1 MSTTLPAPP
10 LLPFLAD
17 PAKKHFIDGQWVAS
31 AAGGRIDTLNPATG
45 QVIATID
52 QGTQTEIDL
61 AVSVARRA
69 FEGPWSKFTPN
80 ERHRLLMSIHDVM
93 ARHGDELTLLETY
106 DMGAPVSRSAGVKN
120 FVLKMIEYFAAQAMN
135 WNGKTI
141 PNSLPG
147 HYTTMTVKAPLG
159 VIGGIIPWNSPMVGA
174 WWTIGG
180 ALATGCTVVLKPA
193 EEASLS
199 VLRVAELL
207 MEAGLPKGVVNVVTG
222 RGAEAGAALAA
233 HLDVDRIAF
242 TGSTITGREV
252 IKASAGNIKRLSLE
266 LGGKSPDIIFADAD
280 LDKAVP
286 GASMGVFNNSGQIC
300 YAGTRI
306 FVQRSIQEEFVAR
319 MAAFAETLKVGNPLD
334 ADTKLGPLISER
346 QMSRVLEYVD
356 IGAFE
361 GAKVATGGKRLSG
374 ELGNG
379 FFVEPTVF
387 DNVSN
392 DMRIAQEEIFGP
404 VVSVIPFDDGEEAL
418 RLANT
423 IDYGLGGAVWTRD
436 IGAATKMMHGIRAGQ
451 IWINCY
457 GVVDAS
463 VGFGGCKLSGYG
475 WKGGPDHVEGFLY
488 EKAVTINHD

>member
-1 MSTTLPAPP
+1 MVVS
-10 LLPFLAD
+10 LPFLAD
-17 PAKKHFIDGQWVAS
+17 SRKTHFIDGAWVAS
-31 AAGGRIDTLNPATG
+31 VAGDGIETLNPATG
-45 QVIATID
+45 EVIATLD
-52 QGTQTEIDL
+52 RGGQAEINL
-61 AVSVARRA
+61 AVAAARRA
-69 FEGPWSKFTPN
+69 FEGPWSRFTPS
-80 ERHRLLMSIHDVM
+80 ERHRLIMRIYEVM
-93 ARHGDELTLLETY
+93 ERHGDELTLLETY
-106 DMGAPVSRSAGVKN
+106 DMGAPVSRSTGVKN
-120 FVLKMIEYFAAQAMN
+120 FVLKMIEYFASQAMS
-135 WNGKTI
+135 WSGQTI

-147 HYTTMTVKAPLG
+147 SFTTMTLKAPLG

-174 WWTIGG
+174 FWTIGG

-242 TGSTITGREV
+242 TGSTITGREI
-252 IKASAGNIKRLSLE
+252 IKASTGNIKRLSLE

-306 FVQRSIQEEFVAR
+306 FVQRSIHEEFVAR
-319 MAAFAETLKVGNPLD
+319 MAAFAKGLKVGDPLN
-334 ADTKLGPLISER
+334 AETKLGPLISER
-346 QMSRVLEYVD
+346 QMCRVLEYVD
-356 IGAFE
+356 IGSFE
-361 GAKVATGGKRLSG
+361 GATIATGGKRLSG
-374 ELGNG
+374 ELSNG

-392 DMRIAQEEIFGP
+392 DMRVAQEEIFGP

-436 IGAATKMMHGIRAGQ
+436 VGTATRMMHGIRAGQ
-451 IWINCY
+451 LWVNCY
-457 GVVDAS
+457 GMVDPA

-475 WKGGPDHVEGFLY
+475 WKGGADHVEGFLY
-488 EKAVTINHD
+488 EKAVTINND

>member
-1 MSTTLPAPP
+1 MTTSLAAP
-10 LLPFLAD
+10 LPFLAD
-17 PAKKHFIDGQWVAS
+17 SRKKHFIDGQWVTS
-31 AAGGRIDTLNPATG
+31 AAQDTIETLNPATG
-45 QVIATID
+45 AVIATLD
-52 QGTQTEIDL
+52 RGGKTEIDI
-61 AVSVARRA
+61 AVAAARAA
-69 FEGPWSKFTPN
+69 FEGPWSGFTPS
-80 ERHRLLMSIHDVM
+80 ERHKLIMRIYDVM
-93 ARHGDELTLLETY
+93 ERHGDELTLLETY
-106 DMGAPVSRSAGVKN
+106 DMGAPVSRSTGVKN
-120 FVLKMIEYFAAQAMN
+120 FVLKMIEYFAAQTMS
-135 WNGKTI
+135 WSGRTS

-147 HYTTMTVKAPLG
+147 NFTTMTIKAPLG

-207 MEAGLPKGVVNVVTG
+207 MEAGVPKGVVNVVTG

-306 FVQRSIQEEFVAR
+306 FVQRSIQEEFVER
-319 MAAFAETLKVGNPLD
+319 MAAFAQGLKVGNPLD

-356 IGAFE
+356 IGSSE
-361 GAKVATGGKRLSG
+361 GASIATGGKRLSG
-374 ELGNG
+374 DLGEG

-392 DMRIAQEEIFGP
+392 DMRVAQEEIFGP
-404 VVSVIPFDDGEEAL
+404 VATVIPFEDGEEAL

-423 IDYGLGGAVWTRD
+423 IEYGLGGAVWT
-436 IGAATKMMHGIRAGQ
+436 GNVGTATRMMHGIRSGQ
-451 IWINCY
+451 VWVNCY
-457 GVVDAS
+457 GLVDPTI
-463 VGFGGCKLSGYG
+463 GFGGVKLSGYG
-475 WKGGPDHVEGFLY
+475 WKGGAEHVEGFLY
-488 EKAVTINHD
+488 EKAITISGD

>member
-1 MSTTLPAPP
+1 MEAA
-10 LLPFLAD
+10 LPFLAD
-17 PAKKHFIDGQWVAS
+17 NSKKHFIDGAWVAS
-31 AAGGRIDTLNPATG
+31 AAGDTIETLNPATG
-45 QVIATID
+45 GVIATLD
-52 QGTQTEIDL
+52 RGGQVEIDL
-61 AVSVARRA
+61 AVAAARRA
-69 FEGPWSKFTPN
+69 FEGPWSKFTPS
-80 ERHRLLMSIHDVM
+80 ERHKLIMRIHDVM
-93 ARHGDELTLLETY
+93 ERHGDELTLLETY
-106 DMGAPVSRSAGVKN
+106 DMGAPVSRSMGVKN
-120 FVLKMIEYFAAQAMN
+120 FVLRMIEYFASQTMS
-135 WNGKTI
+135 WGGQTI

-147 HYTTMTVKAPLG
+147 NYTTMTIKAPLG

-207 MEAGLPKGVVNVVTG
+207 TEAGLPKGVVNVVTG

-242 TGSTITGREV
+242 TGSTITGREI

-306 FVQRSIQEEFVAR
+306 FVQRSIQKEFVAR
-319 MAAFAETLKVGNPLD
+319 MAMFANGLKVGNPLD
-334 ADTKLGPLISER
+334 ADTRLGPLISER
-346 QMSRVLEYVD
+346 QMLRVLDYVD
-356 IGAFE
+356 IGSSE
-361 GAKVATGGKRLSG
+361 GANIATGGKRLSG
-374 ELGNG
+374 DLGNG

-387 DNVSN
+387 ENVSN

-404 VVSVIPFDDGEEAL
+404 VVSIIPFEDGEEAL

-423 IDYGLGGAVWTRD
+423 IDYGLGGAVWT
-436 IGAATKMMHGIRAGQ
+436 GNVGTATKMMHGIKAGQ
-451 IWINCY
+451 VWVNCY
-457 GVVDAS
+457 GMVDPA

-475 WKGGPDHVEGFLY
+475 WKGGADHVEGFLY
-488 EKAVTINHD
+488 EKAVTINGD

>member
-1 MSTTLPAPP
+1 MEAS
-10 LLPFLAD
+10 LPFLAD
-17 PAKKHFIDGQWVAS
+17 KRKKHFIDGEWVAS
-31 AAGGRIDTLNPATG
+31 AAGDAIETLNPATG
-45 QVIATID
+45 AVIASLD
-52 QGTQTEIDL
+52 RGGAAEIDR
-61 AVSVARRA
+61 AVAAARRA
-69 FEGPWSKFTPN
+69 FEGPWSRFTPS
-80 ERHRLLMSIHDVM
+80 ERHKLIMRVYEIIE
-93 ARHGDELTLLETY
+93 RHGDELTLLETY

-120 FVLKMIEYFAAQAMN
+120 FVLRMIEYFAAQTMN
-135 WNGKTI
+135 WSGQTI

-147 HYTTMTVKAPLG
+147 NYTMMTIKAPLG

-207 MEAGLPKGVVNVVTG
+207 MEAGLPRGVVNVVTG

-280 LDKAVP
+280 LAKAVP

-306 FVQRSIQEEFVAR
+306 LVQRSIQEEFVER
-319 MAAFAETLKVGNPLD
+319 MSAFAKGLKVGDPLD

-346 QMSRVLEYVD
+346 QLSRVLEYVG
-356 IGAFE
+356 IGSSE
-361 GAKVATGGKRLSG
+361 GADIATGGNRLSG
-374 ELGNG
+374 ALGKG
-379 FFVEPTVF
+379 YFVEPTVF

-392 DMRIAQEEIFGP
+392 TMRIAQEEIFGP

-418 RLANT
+418 RLANS
-423 IDYGLGGAVWTRD
+423 IDYGLGGAVWT
-436 IGAATKMMHGIRAGQ
+436 GNVGTATKMMHGIKAGQ
-451 IWINCY
+451 VWVNCY
-457 GVVDAS
+457 GVVDPA

-475 WKGGPDHVEGFLY
+475 WKGGADHVEGFLY
-488 EKAVTINHD
+488 EKAVTISGD